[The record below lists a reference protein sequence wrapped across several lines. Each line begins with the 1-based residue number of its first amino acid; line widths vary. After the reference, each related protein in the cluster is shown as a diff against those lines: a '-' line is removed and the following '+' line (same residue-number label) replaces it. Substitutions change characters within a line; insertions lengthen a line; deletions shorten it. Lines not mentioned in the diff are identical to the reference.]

1 MKNNSKKIKT
11 YLFTGL
17 VAAMAMMFGGCENS
31 FFASPTNLLTPS
43 IENLTTPTA
52 SASASVTPTPTPT
65 PVHTPTPEGSE
76 TPTPTP
82 APTDAPA
89 ATDTPTPLPTAT
101 PIPTV
106 QTVFEAPIT
115 DPNDFTFIVNRE
127 HPLPDGYVPDD
138 LVYIEH
144 AYNTKSSEDKYKLRR
159 YAAKAFDEMCTE
171 AYETEG
177 LNIVGMSGYRSYER
191 QYSLYAGYLI
201 KDGISHTNYYSAA
214 PGTSEHQTGLSID
227 ISCRSCGY
235 NLVNSFAKSLEGK
248 WVAEN
253 AWRFGFILRYTED
266 DVDITGYAYEPWH
279 IRYVGIPL
287 ARYLYNSSLTLE
299 EYYNCPMVDNR
310 DYLDVT
316 PLIDTSSVKFGK
328 IYQNSFSSVGT
339 LAYTD
344 SSGTKVII
352 NKETCMPYL
361 IPYVSDMFGKAIKD
375 ADGNY
380 YASPAVKNND
390 GQVFPGS
397 SKLLNVN
404 ADLVAVKPAVFVS
417 GTLFLDSNG
426 TPCFC
431 DPLTDNLG
439 KLCRDTAGNI
449 LFYDVLRVPGSEE
462 LILDSSG
469 SPIFLVPKRDN
480 YGYPLINDKGK
491 IEFYYPV
498 MDTNGEYA
506 RTEEGELIWPSEY
519 EDKLFFEQFYEINEI
534 SPFYIVPEEPDPEE
548 PVSDDTASEDTAS
561 ADTEAE

>member
-1 MKNNSKKIKT
+1 MKNNFKKTKT
-11 YLFTGL
+11 FLFTGVVTTISL
-17 VAAMAMMFGGCENS
+17 IFGGCENS
-31 FFASPTNLLTPS
+31 FFASPANLLTPS
-43 IENLTTPTA
+43 PDLLTTPTV
-52 SASASVTPTPTPT
+52 SVSSTVTPTPTPT
-65 PVHTPTPEGSE
+65 PVYTPTPEGSG

-89 ATDTPTPLPTAT
+89 ATDTPTPLPTST

-106 QTVFEAPIT
+106 QTAFDAPVT
-115 DPNDFTFIVNRE
+115 DPNDYTFIVNRE
-127 HPLPDGYVPDD
+127 HPLPDGYEPED

-159 YAAKAFDEMCTE
+159 YAARAFDEMCTE
-171 AYETEG
+171 AFETEG
-177 LNIVGMSGYRSYER
+177 LNIVGISGYRSYER

-201 KDGISHTNYYSAA
+201 KDGISHTNYYSAV
-214 PGTSEHQTGLSID
+214 PGSSEHQTGLAID

-253 AWRFGFILRYTED
+253 AWRFGFILRYKED
-266 DVDITGYAYEPWH
+266 DVAITGYAYEPWH

-287 ARYLYNSSLTLE
+287 ARYLFNGGLTLE
-299 EYYNCPMVDNR
+299 EYYGCPESIDR
-310 DYLDVT
+310 AYLDVT

-328 IYQNSFSSVGT
+328 VYQDKFSSVGT

-344 SSGTKVII
+344 STKTQVII

-361 IPYVSDMFGKAIKD
+361 IPYVSDIFGKAIKD
-375 ADGNY
+375 ADGKY
-380 YASPAVKNND
+380 YASPAVKNTS
-390 GQVFPGS
+390 GQVFPG
-397 SKLLNVN
+397 KNTLLNVD
-404 ADLVAVKPAVFVS
+404 ASLIAVKPAVFVG

-480 YGYPLINDKGK
+480 YGYPLINDMGK

-519 EDKLFFEQFYEINEI
+519 EDKLFFEQFYETTEI
-534 SPFYIVPEEPDPEE
+534 SPFYIVPEEPAPTE
-548 PVSDDTASEDTAS
+548 PSAEDRVSDE
-561 ADTEAE
+561 TEAE